1 MSRSMIIVMW
11 TSDLIVKEIEFDW
24 MNFIMTWLWHHWTD
38 GWDGWERG
46 KCHRGSYFS
55 YLGETG
61 GPVLHLRP
69 CRVFVSA
76 RRNFRAF
83 KSARR
88 NWATLPQLV
97 FKTLVA
103 RSIGIHCA
111 GSCLGK
117 KGKIL
122 PWTRPSHCRIP
133 GRVGIF
139 LVVLCQ
145 NDPTKPNA
153 PCSCS
158 KFLGFLGRKLLATE
172 RERPAHIAAADAQPV
187 NQIASKLVNS

>member
-11 TSDLIVKEIEFDW
+11 TS
-24 MNFIMTWLWHHWTD
+24 WLWHHWTD
-38 GWDGWERG
+38 AWDAWERG
-46 KCHRGSYFS
+46 FS
-55 YLGETG
+55 VTVGVLFQLFG
-61 GPVLHLRP
+61 GDWRSGPSSSPLI
-69 CRVFVSA
+69 FVSA

-83 KSARR
+83 KSTRR
-88 NWATLPQLV
+88 NWATLPQIVWRWSRRVLELRRELSW
-97 FKTLVA
+97 KT
-103 RSIGIHCA
+103 
-111 GSCLGK
+111 
-117 KGKIL
+117 GKIL